1 MAHSQLRLV
10 ESIKNSIKNLF
21 ITYGETDYI
30 GESITQLDHAIQAGL
45 LALNDKRSHH
55 VVLAAFLHD
64 IGHLAGL
71 SNPETTHMIE
81 PNHNLHL
88 GIQKHEELGAE
99 FLTTLGFPESITIP
113 ISNHVL
119 AKRYLLTI
127 DDSYREEVS
136 AASLQTFVLQGGL
149 LTLEERQEFE
159 ASPYFDESIL
169 LRYYDDMAKV
179 PNLYDNE
186 TKQMEFTK
194 LIDLVDLI
202 FQSV

>member
-10 ESIKNSIKNLF
+10 ESIKNAIKNLF

-64 IGHLAGL
+64 IGHLVGL

-99 FLTTLGFPESITIP
+99 FLTTLGFPKSIIIP